1 MAQRE
6 AAAKSPQAE
15 KEQAY
20 KPDAEATFSG
30 PPIHQP
36 VEGAN

>member
-20 KPDAEATFSG
+20 KPDAEATFSRS
-30 PPIHQP
+30 
-36 VEGAN
+36 ANTSTRGRR